1 MTRSVALIALILAG
15 ALGLAATGR
24 AQTPALPRV
33 VATINPIHA
42 LVAGVMDGVGKPE
55 LILHGN
61 ASPYGYQIRSGE
73 ARILNRADM
82 VVFVA
87 EGYETFLIRSLE
99 TLPPDS
105 RVVELIAIDGLTLLQ
120 PRRGAAWE
128 DEARPGAPKNADG
141 AGESGPGAEAPDPDP
156 NIWLD
161 PTNAAAMVSDL
172 ADELA
177 DADPQREPI
186 YHRNAEALLKRL
198 QDLDRELMEAMRPLH
213 DLPFMVVHDGFQ
225 YFEKHY
231 GLTAVGAVGVR
242 PDQRP
247 SAKRFKDVHDK
258 LAQMGAV
265 CLFTEP
271 QMPPG
276 PIRALTDG
284 TKAKTAVLDPLAGGA
299 PETVEAYFIMMR
311 GLAGTYRGCLAPK
324 G

>member
-1 MTRSVALIALILAG
+1 MTRSVALSALILAG

-24 AQTPALPRV
+24 AQTAPAPRV

-55 LILHGN
+55 LILHGT

-120 PRRGAAWE
+120 PRQGPAWD
-128 DEARPGAPKNADG
+128 DEARPSTPKNPDLASEG
-141 AGESGPGAEAPDPDP
+141 GPGAEAPDPDP

-161 PTNAAAMVSDL
+161 PTNAAAMVAAI

-186 YHRNAEALLKRL
+186 YHRNAEALSKRL
-198 QDLDRELMEAMRPLH
+198 QELDLELSETTRPLH
-213 DLPFMVVHDGFQ
+213 DLPFIVFHDGFQ
-225 YFEKHY
+225 YFEKRY
-231 GLTAVGAVGVR
+231 GLTAAGAVGAR

-247 SAKRFKDVHDK
+247 SAKRLKDMHDK
-258 LAQMGAV
+258 LVQMGQV

-276 PIRALTDG
+276 PIRALTEG
-284 TKAKTAVLDPLAGGA
+284 SKAKTAVLDPLAGAA

-311 GLAGTYRGCLAPK
+311 GLANAYRGCLAPK
-324 G
+324 S